1 MLEQKNK
8 VHLGVKN
15 GIDSIDTIISKVGT
29 KYNYFNTVSRVPNL
43 VYLILPILML
53 YFGSILSEHFLQDL
67 KEQELMEYV
76 QGVVE
81 EFDLEYVQVEPTEQE
96 KQIYSR
102 VIEGELLNDLGEDND
117 NSNEINIAFSSEF
130 IKEVNLENNIS
141 LDDVTTISNDDT
153 VIDVE
158 KSAILGNEYL
168 NYFGYYFYEK
178 VNEDGSRNLV
188 KYKIKDGDFHFISYK
203 GHIYMTKNIAE
214 NVDIINDKAFYLE
227 KENIFSVLEPQKE
240 LDNKIAFSSVEMVG
254 VGSKFKQGFS
264 FTPFEYEITT
274 NNYPNTFKITKESIS
289 DESKHTTNEL
299 VVIII
304 NTIIY
309 MIVITIYIAYIII
322 ILKYLVSNTNGRYGS
337 EFTRAYKTYTLQYI
351 HTEYKFINR
360 TTLTLIPLLF
370 VGFIVG
376 NMPYSSLLLEKNVG
390 TSFVLISL
398 TNILFI
404 SSFLLLRY
412 FVFFHRM
419 WKPLPFTFRYRLQ
432 KEFRLFMYHKVLKDN
447 YERYYINEQEYN
459 NGKDFLKYHS
469 RLFTL
474 SRNQLFGDN
483 FEDLEKC
490 FTINRKE
497 IEFTT
502 DLYLDNLS
510 SLTEKQLNLLIT
522 NINRKI
528 SHLIKFEGTSELIT
542 YFEDKRNEAM
552 EELLNLGERKDKL

>member
-1 MLEQKNK
+1 MLKQKNK

-15 GIDSIDTIISKVGT
+15 GIDSTDTIISKVGT

-188 KYKIKDGDFHFISYK
+188 KYKLKDGDFHFISYK
-203 GHIYMTKNIAE
+203 GHIYMTKNNAE
-214 NVDIINDKAFYLE
+214 NIDIINDKAFYLE

-240 LDNKIAFSSVEMVG
+240 LENKIAFSSVEMIG
-254 VGSKFKQGFS
+254 VGSTFKQGFS
-264 FTPFEYEITT
+264 FTPFQYEITT

-299 VVIII
+299 VAIII

-360 TTLTLIPLLF
+360 TTLTLIPLF
-370 VGFIVG
+370 CVGFIIG

-390 TSFVLISL
+390 TSFVLIYL
-398 TNILFI
+398 ANVVFI
-404 SSFLLLRY
+404 SSFLLFRH

-447 YERYYINEQEYN
+447 YERYYINEQEYK

-474 SRNQLFGDN
+474 SRNQLFGDS

-497 IEFTT
+497 VEFKT

-510 SLTEKQLNLLIT
+510 SLTEKQLNILIT
-522 NINRKI
+522 NINIKI
-528 SHLIKFEGTSELIT
+528 SHLIKFEGTSELVT